1 MSSITNAEW
10 GNLLKS
16 NSNGTYYGL
25 SLERVNR
32 NTDGYVDYE
41 KMIGIDG
48 VILTNVVAN
57 AEEAAHTGR
66 KKLQTRISH
75 NDGGSWQRINPPAK
89 DSHGSPYECQGTK
102 CSLHIH
108 GYTERADPRAT
119 FSSPSVVGLMLAV
132 GSVGEELAPY
142 KDSDTFLTRNAG
154 FTWEEVHKDAHMWEF
169 GDSGSI
175 LVIVNDE
182 EPTDHVQ
189 FTTDEGLHWR
199 EYNFGFKMR
208 VTSLTTVPAD
218 NSRKFMLIGYKPRS
232 PDTSVVVHLDFS
244 SLTKKQCKLN
254 LEDPNHDDFELWSPS
269 EERQEQCL
277 FGAQVRKI

>member
-1 MSSITNAEW
+1 MSAEPEAEW

-25 SLERVNR
+25 SLDHVNR
-32 NTDGYVDYE
+32 NQAGYVDYE

-48 VILTNVVAN
+48 VVLVNIVTN
-57 AEEAAHTGR
+57 AEEAIHTKR

-75 NDGGSWQRINPPAK
+75 NDGGSWQRLTPPTH
-89 DSHGSPYECQGTK
+89 DSNGAPYECQSAK

-108 GYTERADPRAT
+108 GYTERPDPRAT

-132 GSVGEELAPY
+132 GNVGETLAPY
-142 KDSDTFLTRNAG
+142 KESDTFLTRNAG

-199 EYNFGFKMR
+199 EYNFGIRLR

-218 NSRKFMLIGYKPRS
+218 NSRRFMLIGYEPRAS
-232 PDTSVVVHLDFS
+232 DRSVVVYLDFAA
-244 SLTKKQCKLN
+244 LTKKQC
-254 LEDPNHDDFELWSPS
+254 
-269 EERQEQCL
+269 
-277 FGAQVRKI
+277 A

>member
-1 MSSITNAEW
+1 MSSHFGAEW

-25 SLERVNR
+25 SLDHVNR

-48 VILTNVVAN
+48 VVLANVVTN
-57 AEEAAHTGR
+57 PEEVIHT
-66 KKLQTRISH
+66 KKKVLQTRISH
-75 NDGGSWQRINPPAK
+75 NDGGSWQRLTPPVR
-89 DSHGSPYECQGTK
+89 DSNGAPYPCNDVK
-102 CSLHIH
+102 CSLHVH
-108 GYTERADPRAT
+108 GYTERTDPRAT
-119 FSSPSVVGLMLAV
+119 YSSPSVVGLMLAV
-132 GSVGEELAPY
+132 GNVGESLAPY
-142 KDSDTFLTRNAG
+142 TESDTFLTRNAG

-199 EYNFGFKMR
+199 EYNFGIRLR

-218 NSRKFMLIGYKPRS
+218 NSRKFILIGQEPRV
-232 PDTSVVVHLDFS
+232 PDKSVVVYLDFGA
-244 SLTKKQCKLN
+244 LTRRQC
-254 LEDPNHDDFELWSPS
+254 
-269 EERQEQCL
+269 ERAN
-277 FGAQVRKI
+277 GKISVN